1 MSKSRRKN
9 SSLMANVK
17 TEYFLWFCY
26 WKPVNLFC
34 NAFEW
39 QNRLANRSSLTSK
52 FTLKCPI
59 QFSFEEDSWG
69 KFLSSYNRRLSLSF
83 LLYMTPSNQIEN
95 LPIRYATRSDIF
107 SNTLFEIDI
116 RKLFIS
122 LLSLF
127 YIHFLVAWIFQSE
140 VQVSIKNWWA
150 KWTKGEW
157 IV

>member
-34 NAFEW
+34 SAFEW

-83 LLYMTPSNQIEN
+83 IVFLALYDPEQSDWKSSNPIRHSIWYFLQYFVWDWYTEIVYIITESLLY
-95 LPIRYATRSDIF
+95 
-107 SNTLFEIDI
+107 
-116 RKLFIS
+116 
-122 LLSLF
+122 SLF
-127 YIHFLVAWIFQSE
+127 GRLNFSKWSTSE
-140 VQVSIKNWWA
+140 HKELMSQVD
-150 KWTKGEW
+150 
-157 IV
+157 